1 MADTDAEKT
10 AKKAAADAEKA
21 AKEAHKKEVEALK
34 EISSLGEMQLEV
46 DRIALKEGMSA
57 KQKDA
62 LFQKAFNENLAGV
75 KAMLS
80 EGGNIAKLTTG
91 MQKTV
96 IDSYRMMGEEVN
108 EGDERRARQTQRDLM
123 EIAFQVKKASIAEQL
138 EKKKISET
146 NAQLQLAALNTGN
159 FFQKGWLNFQD
170 KMADAA
176 DIQNLGSAISQD
188 FSMLTSEFQG
198 IMALPGMKT
207 ISQGIKFIAAWL
219 GKWLQGRLLA
229 WWAARKAAA
238 KGLGDAGKATA
249 ERLRH
254 PAGTVIDGKKVGG
267 QFMAKPAGL
276 KAVADTTDTAGLT
289 PKGKAPVPIAAA
301 APAAAVA
308 GTAGGAKLGSK
319 GLMRRMRRT
328 MKRMTRALKTV
339 SKAIN
344 RLVKILLSI
353 FIGPHIIA
361 LAKAPKKFIMV
372 VWGFI
377 VKAMG
382 ALIAGFKKAALG
394 LLKVAKRFA
403 LVIGSFLAAVTAF
416 IVGTILPLI
425 VAFLAN
431 PMTWIVIGIIVL
443 LVAMAVGLYFLWNYI
458 SDNWETIKLKMKLA
472 GDRLKEI
479 GTKIADWFKDLG
491 SDIGFIIKKMVARVK
506 DGFVYIVNS
515 VIDGFVS
522 RLPQGAEGRIGKRLT
537 ALKMTGGYSDALD
550 EGKGDLLDQLNITN
564 PVIEARN
571 AKGGKEIEQA
581 QILDSERNAKKGAGT
596 GTEINA
602 PTITEIDQRQV
613 YNTTESTEI
622 TDQVTQAAVAVT
634 Q

>member
-123 EIAFQVKKASIAEQL
+123 EIAFQVKKGALQELKGKDLSTDVLTDVRMAML
-138 EKKKISET
+138 ETS
-146 NAQLQLAALNTGN
+146 N

-188 FSMLTSEFQG
+188 FSMLTAEFQG

-207 ISQGIKFIAAWL
+207 ISQGIKYIASL
-219 GKWLQGRLLA
+219 IGKWMLPYIITAGQWLKKNTWDKLFKAKDVPGADAMGAGPLKKDGTPDMRY
-229 WWAARKAAA
+229 AANK
-238 KGLGDAGKATA
+238 T
-249 ERLRH
+249 
-254 PAGTVIDGKKVGG
+254 KKD
-267 QFMAKPAGL
+267 GL
-276 KAVADTTDTAGLT
+276 KGVADTKDTAGLT

-301 APAAAVA
+301 TTGTAVA

-361 LAKAPKKFIMV
+361 LAKAPKKFIMA

-394 LLKVAKRFA
+394 LLKVAKRMMV
-403 LVIGSFLAAVTAF
+403 VIGQFLAAVTAF
-416 IVGTILPLI
+416 IVGTLLPLI

-506 DGFVYIVNS
+506 DGFVYI
-515 VIDGFVS
+515 
-522 RLPQGAEGRIGKRLT
+522 
-537 ALKMTGGYSDALD
+537 
-550 EGKGDLLDQLNITN
+550 
-564 PVIEARN
+564 
-571 AKGGKEIEQA
+571 
-581 QILDSERNAKKGAGT
+581 
-596 GTEINA
+596 
-602 PTITEIDQRQV
+602 
-613 YNTTESTEI
+613 
-622 TDQVTQAAVAVT
+622 
-634 Q
+634 